1 MIATLSIQNTNIQKQ
16 IATIQQGLL
25 GSVTL
30 IIVGTSPEKPMCAMS
45 TTFVE
50 RESGLSDK
58 TKDEQ
63 KH

>member
-1 MIATLSIQNTNIQKQ
+1 MNTQKQ
-16 IATIQQGLL
+16 IATIQLGLL
-25 GSVTL
+25 EFATRT
-30 IIVGTSPEKPMCAMS
+30 IAGTSPEKLMCVMS